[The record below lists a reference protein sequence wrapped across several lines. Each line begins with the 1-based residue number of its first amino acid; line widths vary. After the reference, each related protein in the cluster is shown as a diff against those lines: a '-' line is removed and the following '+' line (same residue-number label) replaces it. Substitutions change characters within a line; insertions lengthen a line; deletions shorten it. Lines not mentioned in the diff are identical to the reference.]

1 MSKLNELNQQLHAL
15 RETQFEAIKEMKST
29 FEGGSEI
36 SVEKKQAIED
46 RNVEIEKLNEKVNE
60 LNALSIEEARLEE
73 ALEKGKEVK
82 SMPIHNDE
90 PREVKKTL
98 GQQFMDSNA
107 YKGFMNNGQKNVNS
121 ELKWNP
127 KVELKTTLTESG
139 YPPAVL
145 RSDLVVPT
153 ATLDPLQI
161 PDLIDTI
168 ITDNYQYKYLEETTF
183 TNNSGAVAEGSAL
196 GENALAFTERT
207 ENIRKIGSFLPVT
220 EELLADVSAVQ
231 GYLDSRLQTMV
242 RLAVSSQIMEGSGS
256 APNLTGILN
265 KSGINT
271 FDYSTFAG
279 NLKRIGQVFEAIT
292 EIQKDSFLQP
302 DAIVMHPSDWYQLVT
317 EVNAVTTSG
326 SLNPLFVGAGNFGG
340 GVAPTLWGLPVVA
353 STEIASGTALVG
365 VFGGGQ
371 AIHIVARQGMEVAMS
386 DSHDANFTKD
396 IVVMKATVRMGL
408 PIYRATAFCSIT
420 NF

>member
-1 MSKLNELNQQLHAL
+1 MSNLNELKKELHELRENTLNEFKSFDSTDFDSEKKEEWAKRNEKMAELTAKVKEATQIENERKEIEAGIEAGKAIDPVAIQSEAINAPEAPKSFGQQLI
-15 RETQFEAIKEMKST
+15 ESEAYSAFMK
-29 FEGGSEI
+29 
-36 SVEKKQAIED
+36 
-46 RNVEIEKLNEKVNE
+46 
-60 LNALSIEEARLEE
+60 
-73 ALEKGKEVK
+73 
-82 SMPIHNDE
+82 
-90 PREVKKTL
+90 
-98 GQQFMDSNA
+98 
-107 YKGFMNNGQKNVNS
+107 NGQKNISS

-127 KVELKTTLTESG
+127 NVELKTTLTETG
-139 YPPAVL
+139 YPPAVT

-153 ATLDPLQI
+153 ATLNPLTI

-168 ITDNYQYKYLEETTF
+168 TTDQYQYKYLEETTF
-183 TNNSGAVAEGSAL
+183 TNNATATAEGSAL

-207 ENIRKIGSFLPVT
+207 EAIRKIGAFLPVT
-220 EELLADVSAVQ
+220 EELLADVTAVQ

-242 RLAVSSQIMEGSGS
+242 RLAVSDQMIGGSGS
-256 APNLTGILN
+256 GANLTGILN

-271 FDYSTFAG
+271 FDYSSYSG
-279 NLKRIGQVFEAIT
+279 NLKRIGQIYEAIT

-302 DAIVMHPSDWYQLVT
+302 DAIIMHPSDWYQVVT

-326 SLNPLFVGAGNFGG
+326 SLNPLFVGAGNFGN
-340 GVAPTLWGLPVVA
+340 GVAPTLWGLPVVL
-353 STEIASGTALVG
+353 STESSAGTAIVG

-386 DSHDANFTKD
+386 DSHDENFVKD
-396 IVVMKATVRMGL
+396 IMVMKASVRMGM